1 MSAGMSRHGGAHP
14 TGPALAWL
22 AHPVTVGALVV
33 LIANDHWWKQ
43 AAPGP
48 VTGKLSDVAGLLLLP
63 PLLAVLARLPAV
75 AAIAVTGAGF
85 AVTKT
90 FAFGAEAASALWTVL
105 SGPSIIRQD
114 VTDLIALPALG
125 IAWWT
130 WTRARERQLP
140 RGFVAR
146 LVLVPF
152 ALLGVVATSAPQYP
166 RVDVVADWDGT
177 LVLAR
182 DTYYHSETP
191 TWLTSHDAGR
201 TWSDLDAGGLPGPA
215 GALPGRGEDCV
226 NTDPFVCYRVVP
238 GRLAVEESADG
249 GQTWRLSW
257 EVGDEARR
265 ILAAD
270 AYPDVTDLDRYLS
283 SRAVV
288 VWPDGGGHTVLVA
301 NGRDGYARRDAD
313 GTWQRIS
320 FEPYS
325 DALVVR
331 SGEVPVE
338 RTAAARFADL
348 PAVFVACVF
357 AGTLVV
363 LVAGYVAA
371 ARSRR
376 RLLLLPG
383 VLVTATGAL
392 LALPAGIPDYDFAV
406 FAAAGSIAFMAVG
419 WALGLGLVTLAGVV
433 TWRRALTTAALSA
446 TVTLLCAAAFVA
458 WGAGVLAPLWLATAV
473 AVAAAAAGL
482 TRAVALGRA
491 APLPAS
497 ILDVSPAISGKS
509 RI

>member
-1 MSAGMSRHGGAHP
+1 M
-14 TGPALAWL
+14 
-22 AHPVTVGALVV
+22 
-33 LIANDHWWKQ
+33 
-43 AAPGP
+43 
-48 VTGKLSDVAGLLLLP
+48 
-63 PLLAVLARLPAV
+63 
-75 AAIAVTGAGF
+75 
-85 AVTKT
+85 
-90 FAFGAEAASALWTVL
+90 
-105 SGPSIIRQD
+105 
-114 VTDLIALPALG
+114 DLDA
-125 IAWWT
+125 
-130 WTRARERQLP
+130 ARERPLP

-152 ALLGVVATSAPQYP
+152 ALLGVVATSAPEYP
-166 RVDVVADWDGT
+166 RVDVVADWDGR

-182 DTYYHSETP
+182 ETYYYDGETP

-201 TWSDLDAGGLPGPA
+201 TWSDLDAGA
-215 GALPGRGEDCV
+215 GAVPGRSEDCV
-226 NTDPFVCYRVVP
+226 NADPFVCYRVVP

-288 VWPDGGGHTVLVA
+288 VWPDGDGYAVLVA

-325 DALVVR
+325 NALVVR
-331 SGEVPVE
+331 SGEVSVE

-371 ARSRR
+371 ARARW
-376 RLLLLPG
+376 RLLLPPG
-383 VLVTATGAL
+383 CAGHRHRRAAGATRR
-392 LALPAGIPDYDFAV
+392 IPDYDFAV
-406 FAAAGSIAFMAVG
+406 FAAAGSIAFMVAG
-419 WALGLGLVTLAGVV
+419 WALGLGLVTLGGVV
-433 TWRRALTTAALSA
+433 TWRWALTAAALSA

-473 AVAAAAAGL
+473 AAAAAAAGL
-482 TRAVALGRA
+482 ARAVALGRA
-491 APLPAS
+491 APPTRVDLGLVAGHIGQIAEIGPRSTDGWGRVRPGPRAAGRRSRPPSTRAS
-497 ILDVSPAISGKS
+497 FSSRWYESITRIVPLLD
-509 RI
+509 RITIDWVYAPPDR

>member
-1 MSAGMSRHGGAHP
+1 MSRHGGAHP

-33 LIANDHWWKQ
+33 LIANDHWWKN

-75 AAIAVTGAGF
+75 AAIVVTGAGF
-85 AVTKT
+85 AVVKA
-90 FAFGAEAASALWTVL
+90 FAFGADAASALWTVL
-105 SGPSIIRQD
+105 SGPSVIRQD

-130 WTRARERQLP
+130 WTRARERPLP

-152 ALLGVVATSAPQYP
+152 ALLGVVATSAPEYP

-182 DTYYHSETP
+182 ETYYYDGETP

-201 TWSDLDAGGLPGPA
+201 TWSDLDAGA
-215 GALPGRGEDCV
+215 GALPGRSEDCV
-226 NTDPFVCYRVVP
+226 NADPFVCYRVVP

-257 EVGDEARR
+257 EVADEARR

-288 VWPDGGGHTVLVA
+288 VWPDGAGHTVLVA

-325 DALVVR
+325 NALVVR

-371 ARSRR
+371 ARARR

-383 VLVTATGAL
+383 VLVTAIGAL
-392 LALPAGIPDYDFAV
+392 LALPATIPDYDFAV
-406 FAAAGSIAFMAVG
+406 FAAAGSIAFMVAG

-433 TWRRALTTAALSA
+433 TWRRALTAAALSA

-473 AVAAAAAGL
+473 AAAATAAGL
-482 TRAVALGRA
+482 ARCGGARPCRAG
-491 APLPAS
+491 
-497 ILDVSPAISGKS
+497 G
-509 RI
+509 